1 MKAVQGQ
8 PSFKILIC
16 MIRIWD
22 SQDTNDLMSIPDECD
37 MLTEIKSVEISESY
51 SEVVDT
57 AVLRLPKGS
66 VIRKTVHSINAEEE
80 TGKLRVSVDDAGVVE
95 EIRSEARRAKVTDF
109 SVGRRIKIQLGYT
122 TDPKVA
128 AMAKV
133 MEGKKSVYTDRE
145 MRSEYEKAMNYTFDG
160 YITKCGMEEPIEVRC
175 EDLGHMLK
183 KVMCPRIGATTGL
196 TVNDFLEKGGK
207 YDLLD
212 GTGLTLYP
220 NTAQAK
226 MKMGKFSPDK
236 NMTVYELLVSW
247 RRKKLH
253 PFVVVD
259 GSTPYL
265 AVGKAYF
272 SNAKNDSVVKILEG
286 MREVVDVDFGY
297 HVANNGLTL
306 SRVDPL
312 CLAVR
317 AKGTNSAGKEL
328 HLVVMLNPEYGSNA
342 ASEKYRV
349 VNETELSKK
358 GKKAGKGVAK
368 VDLKKYTVVDYRSED
383 QVTKDSLK
391 KESIEYFED
400 YNLNGMDGTLTLFGD
415 LAINT
420 GQKIHLKDDR
430 QSVKNG
436 VYVTGEVV
444 TKFGTDGYRQTVKLP
459 YCIALDSENE

>member
-1 MKAVQGQ
+1 MV
-8 PSFKILIC
+8 
-16 MIRIWD
+16 RIWD
-22 SQDTNDLMSIPDECD
+22 APGVDDLMGIPDECD
-37 MLTEIKSVEISESY
+37 MLTEVKNIEISESY
-51 SEVVDT
+51 NEVVDT
-57 AVLRLPKGS
+57 AVMRLPKGS
-66 VIRKTVHSINAEEE
+66 VIRKTIHSINAEDE
-80 TGKLRVSVDDAGVVE
+80 TGKLSVSVDDAGVVE

-133 MEGKKSVYTDRE
+133 VAGKKSVYTDHE
-145 MRSEYEKAMNYTFDG
+145 MRREYEKAMNFTFDG

-207 YDLLD
+207 YDLLE

-220 NTAQAK
+220 ATAQTK
-226 MKMGKFSPDK
+226 MKLGKFSPDK

-247 RRKKLH
+247 RKKKLC

-259 GSTPYL
+259 GTTPCL

-272 SNAKNDSVVKILEG
+272 SNAKSDSVVKILEE
-286 MREVVDVDFGY
+286 MRKVVDIDFGY

-317 AKGTNSAGKEL
+317 AKGTTSAGKEL
-328 HLVVMLNPEYGSNA
+328 HMVVMLNPEHGSNA
-342 ASEKYRV
+342 AAEKYRV

-358 GKKAGKGVAK
+358 NKKAGKGTAK
-368 VDLKKYTVVDYRSED
+368 VDLKRYTVVDYRSEE
-383 QVTKDSLK
+383 QVTKESLK
-391 KESIEYFED
+391 KEAIEYFED

-415 LAINT
+415 LALST
-420 GQKIHLKDDR
+420 GQKVHLADER

-436 VYVTGEVV
+436 VYVVGEVV
-444 TKFGTDGYRQTVKLP
+444 TKFGTEGYRQTVKLP
-459 YCIALDSENE
+459 YCIALDSENGEQ